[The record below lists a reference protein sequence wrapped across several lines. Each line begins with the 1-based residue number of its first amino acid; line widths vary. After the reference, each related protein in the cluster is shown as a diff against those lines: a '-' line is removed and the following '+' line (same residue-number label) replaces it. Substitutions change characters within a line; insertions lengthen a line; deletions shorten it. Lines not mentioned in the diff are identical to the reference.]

1 MITFEFRI
9 PKESLRNEI
18 QRLVQ
23 AYPLLVRHIPDALNI
38 FTVISDNND
47 RQCEVKRR
55 LKKKK
60 TTCLF
65 MHFRHLIFLLGHQ
78 LILLLHSLILLV
90 HDLIK

>member
-55 LKKKK
+55 LKKKNK
-60 TTCLF
+60 PLVYLCILD
-65 MHFRHLIFLLGHQ
+65 ISYSYLGT
-78 LILLLHSLILLV
+78 S
-90 HDLIK
+90 